1 MNMVIKSFYEEL
13 KNKGIFV
20 VVLYLGWVRIGIGGQ
35 EVILFLEESI
45 KDCLNVLLKLLI
57 EKLGCFLL
65 NNGDKIE
72 W

>member
-13 KNKGIFV
+13 KNKGIIV
-20 VVLYLGWVRIGIGGQ
+20 VVLYLGWVRIGIGGL

-57 EKLGCFLL
+57 EKLGYFLL

>member
-20 VVLYLGWVRIGIGGQ
+20 VVLYLGWVRIGIGGL

-45 KDCLNVLLKLLI
+45 KDCLSVLLKLLI

>member
-20 VVLYLGWVRIGIGGQ
+20 AVLYLGWVRIGIGGL

-57 EKLGCFLL
+57 EKLGSFLL

>member
-20 VVLYLGWVRIGIGGQ
+20 VVLYLGWVRIGIGGL

-57 EKLGCFLL
+57 EKLGSFLL

>member
-13 KNKGIFV
+13 KNKGIIV
-20 VVLYLGWVRIGIGGQ
+20 VVLYLGWVRIGIGGL
-35 EVILFLEESI
+35 EVILFLEEII

>member
-13 KNKGIFV
+13 KNKGIIV
-20 VVLYLGWVRIGIGGQ
+20 VVLYLGWVRIGIGGL